1 MFSTKITNYCR
12 TNLFII
18 FIITLLV
25 ACGQDPVDN
34 GNDNTDTDS
43 PENSD
48 GYEDIKVVDGKVRF
62 YISEKENS
70 TRTASGLSARNWATS
85 TVVVNG
91 KSYPVEFTDEQ
102 TPRPYIEVM
111 ESNNYNAVLQ
121 TPSSSMWFGSS
132 AYSNVNLPHSQIH
145 HMESAYIRPFPM
157 YANYDKATGNKLIF
171 NDGFAMVVVKL
182 KGSDKIASIKV
193 ENPTGKKIAGTS
205 QITPSKLYFSV
216 VKGVNYAVLNTTNK
230 GEFVQLNPSSATSFR
245 LLIAPGNYPEGLNIS
260 ICDSQYGAMFVTTP
274 ALELSAGEIF
284 TLEKEYECESDLVY
298 YEGFDNFV
306 WGGDVLKGES
316 GYGFAPMAE
325 QMAIDSGAALTL
337 NGYEIAKH
345 EVPYNYP
352 GSAFIQS
359 NSWNVVSGKSVG
371 ESHQMSESYVASR
384 NIAGLGYMFRVQE
397 HPGYI
402 AIGSATQ
409 DRGIIQTTLFDR
421 FKTISKAKLTIDMA
435 LQAGF
440 NGELLLQLINGGVFE
455 SATLNGKPIE
465 LTTDNLYYRYETAS
479 CKLFKDALVIPSSQT
494 EPQEWNR
501 LEFIV
506 NGVTDGTK
514 LYLTDNISAN
524 GVHGIYLD
532 RIEVREIEEWG
543 KKDGTVRVLLWNI
556 LAGMWC
562 DQHNNYDNF
571 VEWVKKYD
579 PDICIWT
586 ESETIYTDDPNPE
599 TISDNSKKFL
609 PYGWA
614 ELGARFG
621 QPYAAVGGDRDNY
634 PQTVTSKFPIT
645 TVQRIT
651 DTDDEGLYGKKFVL
665 HGAGHYQINL
675 SGKTL
680 NIVTCHMHPMTY
692 APSTPS
698 AGQAASTAAHE
709 GDYFRE
715 YEMKYIVKKTVNHS
729 SYAGEQYWL
738 LAGDTNSHSPLD
750 AWYYGYA
757 EDAPELLT
765 HNVIRKNTNLKD
777 VIGERYPSSYF
788 METYPTHNRI
798 DFVYLSPS
806 MFNQVDNAIVLIDEW
821 CRPRKNGNSKNWYA
835 PADHRPVLVDFVIK

>member
-1 MFSTKITNYCR
+1 MFFTKITNYCR
-12 TNLFII
+12 ASLFII

-34 GNDNTDTDS
+34 GDDGTGTDT

-48 GYEDIKVVDGKVRF
+48 GYEDIKVIDGKVRF

-85 TVVVNG
+85 KVVVNG
-91 KSYPVEFTDEQ
+91 KSYDVAFTEEQ
-102 TPRPYIEVM
+102 SPRPYVEVA
-111 ESNNYNAVLQ
+111 EAGSYNATLQ
-121 TPSSSMWFGSS
+121 TPSSGMWFGSS
-132 AYSNVNLPHSQIH
+132 AYSNVNLPHSQIY
-145 HMESAYIRPFPM
+145 HMESAHIRPFPM
-157 YANYDKATGNKLIF
+157 YASYSKESGNKLIF
-171 NDGFAMVVVKL
+171 NDGFAMIVVKL
-182 KGSDKIASIKV
+182 KGSAKISSIKV
-193 ENPTGKKIAGTS
+193 EDPAGRKIAGTS
-205 QITPSKLYFSV
+205 QVTPSKPYFSV
-216 VKGVNYAVLNTTNK
+216 GKGVNFAVLNTTNK
-230 GEFVQLNPSSATSFR
+230 GEFVQLDPSAERVFR
-245 LLIAPGNYPEGLNIS
+245 LIIAPGNYPEGLKVS
-260 ICDSQYGAMFVTTP
+260 ICDSAHGAMFLTTP
-274 ALELSAGEIF
+274 ALELAAGDIH
-284 TLEKEYECESDLVY
+284 TIEKEYANEVIF

-316 GYGFAPMAE
+316 GYGRSPMAE
-325 QMAIDSGAALTL
+325 NMPIDSGSALNL
-337 NGYEIAKH
+337 SGYEIANY
-345 EVPYNYP
+345 EVPYNFP

-359 NSWNVVSGKSVG
+359 NNWNSVSGQTVG
-371 ESHQMSESYVASR
+371 TSHQMSEGYVASR
-384 NIAGLGYMFRVQE
+384 NIADMGYMFRVQE

-402 AIGSATQ
+402 AVGAATQ
-409 DRGIIQTTLFDR
+409 DRGIVQTPLFEEV
-421 FKTISKAKLTIDMA
+421 KTISKAKVTIDFAM
-435 LQAGF
+435 QSGF
-440 NGELLLQLINGGVFE
+440 NGEFLLQLINGGVFE
-455 SATLNGKPIE
+455 SATLNGKPLE
-465 LTTDNLYYRYETAS
+465 LTPDNLYYRYETAS
-479 CKLFKDALVIPSSQT
+479 CKLFKEALAIPASQT

-501 LEFIV
+501 LELIV
-506 NGVTDGTK
+506 NGITDGTK
-514 LYLTDNISAN
+514 MYISDNISAK
-524 GVHGIYLD
+524 GVHGFYLD

-543 KKDGTVRVLLWNI
+543 KKEGTVRVLLWNI

-609 PYGWA
+609 PNGWA

-621 QPYAAVGGDRDNY
+621 QPYMAVSGNRDNY

-645 TVQRIT
+645 TLQRIT

-715 YEMKYIVKKTVNHS
+715 YEMKYIVKQTVNNPT
-729 SYAGEQYWL
+729 YAGEENWL
-738 LAGDTNSHSPLD
+738 LAGDTNAHSPLD
-750 AWYYGYA
+750 AWYYKYA
-757 EDAPELLT
+757 DDAPELLT
-765 HNVIRKNTNLKD
+765 HNVVRKQTNLKD
-777 VIGERYPSSYF
+777 VIGDRYPANHF

-835 PADHRPVLVDFVIK
+835 PADHRPVLVDFVVK

>member
-1 MFSTKITNYCR
+1 MKLTKKLLAILALLPVFA
-12 TNLFII
+12 LF
-18 FIITLLV
+18 V
-25 ACGQDPVDN
+25 ACGEDPTNSEGTNDKPDS
-34 GNDNTDTDS
+34 GNES
-43 PENSD
+43 

-62 YISEKENS
+62 YISERENS
-70 TRTASGLSARNWATS
+70 TRTASGMSARNWATS
-85 TVVVNG
+85 KVVVNG
-91 KSYPVEFTDEQ
+91 KSYSVEFTDEQ
-102 TPRPYIEVM
+102 TPRPYVEVA
-111 ESNNYNAVLQ
+111 ESGNYNAVLQ
-121 TPSSSMWFGSS
+121 TPSSGMWFGSS
-132 AYSNVNLPHSQIH
+132 AYANVKLPHSQIY

-157 YANYDKATGNKLIF
+157 YANYTKESGNKLVF
-171 NDGFAMVVVKL
+171 NDGFAMVIVKL
-182 KGSDKIASIKV
+182 TGSDKIASIKV
-193 ENPTGKKIAGTS
+193 ENPTGRSIAGIA
-205 QITPSKLYFSV
+205 QIAPSKLYYTV
-216 VKGVNYAVLNTTNK
+216 GKGVNYVVLNTTNK
-230 GEFVQLNPSSATSFR
+230 GKFAELNPSAPTDFR
-245 LLIAPGNYPEGLNIS
+245 ILLAPGSYPEGLKIS
-260 ICDSQYGAMFVTTP
+260 ICDAQHGAMFFTTP
-274 ALELSAGEIF
+274 ALELAAGD
-284 TLEKEYECESDLVY
+284 LYAVEKSYACEPDLAY
-298 YEGFDNFV
+298 YEGFDTFV
-306 WGGDVLKGES
+306 WGGDLLKGEK
-316 GYGFAPMAE
+316 GFGFSPLAE
-325 QMAIDSGAALTL
+325 EMAIDSGAALNL
-337 NGYEIAKH
+337 NGYEIAGY
-345 EVPYNYP
+345 EVSYNSP

-359 NSWNVVSGKSVG
+359 NNWTSVSGKSVA

-384 NIAGLGYMFRVQE
+384 NIGGMGYMFRVQE

-402 AIGSATQ
+402 AIGAATQ
-409 DRGIIQTTLFDR
+409 DRGIIQTQLFEG
-421 FKTISKAKLTIDMA
+421 FKTISRAKITIDMA
-435 LQAGF
+435 LQSGF

-455 SATLNGKPIE
+455 SATLNGKPITLE
-465 LTTDNLYYRYETAS
+465 EENLYYRYETAS
-479 CKLFKDALVIPSSQT
+479 CKLFKEALIIPSSQT
-494 EPQEWNR
+494 EPQEWSR

-514 LYLTDNISAN
+514 LYLTDNISAK
-524 GVHGIYLD
+524 GVHGIYVD
-532 RIEVREIEEWG
+532 RIEVRELEEWG
-543 KKDGTVRVLLWNI
+543 RKDGTVRILLWNI

-599 TISDNSKKFL
+599 IITDASKKFL
-609 PYGWA
+609 PYGWG
-614 ELGARFG
+614 ELAARFG
-621 QPYAAVGGDRDNY
+621 QPYAVVGGDRDNY

-645 TVQRIT
+645 TIQRIT

-777 VIGERYPSSYF
+777 VIGDRYPSNYF

-798 DFVYLSPS
+798 DFIYLSPA
-806 MFNQVDNAIVLIDEW
+806 MFGYVDNAIVLIDEW

-835 PADHRPVLVDFVIK
+835 PADHRPVLLDLVVK